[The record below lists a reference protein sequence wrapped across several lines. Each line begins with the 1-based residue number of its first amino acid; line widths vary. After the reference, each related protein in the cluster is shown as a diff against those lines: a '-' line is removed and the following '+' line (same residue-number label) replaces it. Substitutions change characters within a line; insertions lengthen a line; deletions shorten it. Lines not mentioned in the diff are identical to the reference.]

1 MSNPV
6 NIANR
11 ITAGLEVVSPPLC
24 LLSVASEATAQGI
37 QESSAMLLRA
47 WAEDVKGAAGKM
59 DGQAGQYWL
68 SIANELEHLA
78 NERCTGVNV

>member
-1 MSNPV
+1 
-6 NIANR
+6 
-11 ITAGLEVVSPPLC
+11 
-24 LLSVASEATAQGI
+24 
-37 QESSAMLLRA
+37 MLLRA

-59 DGQAGQYWL
+59 EGQAGQYWL